1 MMLESEELLNSLGA
15 PWLTGLAMNAGMKAM
30 LKREKR
36 ALVVRIVVGVL
47 VF

>member
-1 MMLESEELLNSLGA
+1 MLELEELNSLGA
-15 PWLTGLAMNAGMKAM
+15 PWLIGLVMTAGMKTM